1 MSQKYKPITQPFGSK
16 TKYKIN
22 LEMDSRGHFNIES
35 RSTIK
40 NTSNDK
46 WSDVVFYFIPN
57 IFTKEN
63 SPTLSNPGT
72 AHIKSILVNGKKAK
86 FSLKKD
92 SLKVLLHE
100 NVYPTKKI
108 VVDIQYSFTL
118 PEKGFR
124 FNKEDGNYYLAQ
136 WYPMVATYKNG
147 SWNKEEYRVKGET
160 YHTAFSDFE
169 VSYKIPKGL
178 TIVSTSDQEYVNSK
192 NKSTLKMKNV
202 KDFYITILKKPYENE
217 RKIGNVNIRAFTI
230 DDDTQSQREVL
241 QIAEKALNYFQDKIG
256 PYPHKQLDIIVSQSG
271 MEYPGIVT
279 AGSIKGGNSDWRES
293 VVVHEIA
300 HQWFYGMISSDPFH
314 DAWLDEGIANF
325 ATSLFYSKYK
335 KEPISL
341 LDVSEFQD
349 SPLPVNLPLNK
360 YTLGEQ
366 SNYIYAKAPTYLW
379 KVFSENGGQKRAEDF
394 LKSYY
399 NLYKYKDIDT
409 AEFVRFIKYYL
420 DLKNDASLKEFLEF

>member
-1 MSQKYKPITQPFGSK
+1 MSQKYKPNTQSFGSK

-22 LEMDSRGHFNIES
+22 LEMDSRGHFNLES
-35 RSTIK
+35 RSTIT
-40 NTSNDK
+40 NTSNDE

-72 AHIKSILVNGKKAK
+72 THIKSILVNGKKAK

-92 SLKVLLHE
+92 TLKVLLYE
-100 NVYPTKKI
+100 DVNPTKKI
-108 VVDIQYSFTL
+108 VVDIQYSFTM
-118 PEKGFR
+118 PEKGLR
-124 FNKEDGNYYLAQ
+124 FTKEDGNYYLAQ

-147 SWNKEEYRVKGET
+147 SWNKEEYRLKGET

-178 TIVSTSDQEYVNSK
+178 TIVTTSDREYVKSK
-192 NKSTLKMKNV
+192 KTSILKMKNV
-202 KDFYITILKKPYENE
+202 KEFFIAILKEPYSNE
-217 RKIGNVNIRAFTI
+217 RKVGNVNIRAFTL
-230 DDDTQSQREVL
+230 DDDAESQREVL

-256 PYPHKQLDIIVSQSG
+256 PYPHKQLDIIVSQLG

-279 AGSIKGGNSDWRES
+279 AGSIYNRFEGWSES
-293 VVVHEIA
+293 LVVHEIA
-300 HQWFYGMISSDPFH
+300 HQWFYGMISSDPFY
-314 DAWLDEGIANF
+314 DAWLDEGF
-325 ATSLFYSKYK
+325 ATFALNLFHSELEKG
-335 KEPISL
+335 PISL
-341 LDVSEFQD
+341 DVSKFKD

-366 SNYIYAKAPTYLW
+366 SNYIYGKASTYLW
-379 KVFSENGGQKRAEDF
+379 KVFSENGGKKRAEDF
-394 LKSYY
+394 LKNYY
-399 NLYKYKDIDT
+399 DLYKYKDIDT

-420 DLKNDASLKEFLEF
+420 ELKDDHLLKEFLTF